1 VNQTLSQAAHEP
13 GVQMLMNATGGSA
26 AIKVFLLLTLLSF
39 TTALLISVTAF
50 TRITIVLSFLRQ
62 ALGAPQVPPNQVML
76 GLSLALTGF
85 VMAPTASRVYEEAA
99 RPYFDD
105 QMDTSTALDRAAV
118 PIRAFILRQTRQEDL
133 ALFYEISRNDRPV
146 SGTTIPMT
154 VAVPAFM
161 VSELTTSFRMGLYIY
176 LPFLM
181 IDLLVSSVLM
191 SLGMMM
197 VPPQMVSLPLKLG
210 VFLLADGWRLLV
222 ASLVRSFG

>member
-1 VNQTLSQAAHEP
+1 MNQTLSQAAHEP